1 MPGSAELFQHAPL
14 SGMRLCLRHFTWAR
28 KSMLLLSTEGVAR
41 LAVGAPLLVAAL
53 DAAILRLTSGDDDP
67 PVKSPLEALKKKN
80 AAAAAARAEALAE
93 GEGESLAAAQQSL
106 ALGNNYCTH
115 ERPCGLSLMV
125 SMGLRGGFCER
136 CPEPAADAQGR
147 PRGRKRG
154 RGEGDGSDSGSS
166 SSEASPSEEGAG
178 EEAVFEQAEAAS
190 SWLEGRLTLQ
200 NFQAAGLRNADRLF
214 ISSVLADLLRE
225 FEAHAELAEDELD
238 PHILAFLE
246 LVRARLDTLEE
257 LQRTSTGHEPA
268 ARVASRLTS
277 PGAGSGPSSMPT
289 QVYP

>member
-1 MPGSAELFQHAPL
+1 
-14 SGMRLCLRHFTWAR
+14 
-28 KSMLLLSTEGVAR
+28 MLLISTQGVAR

-53 DAAILRLTSGDDDP
+53 DAAILRLKSGDDDP

-147 PRGRKRG
+147 QRGRKRG

-166 SSEASPSEEGAG
+166 SLEASPSEDG
-178 EEAVFEQAEAAS
+178 EEAAFEQAEAAS
-190 SWLEGRLTLQ
+190 SWLEGRLTLE

-214 ISSVLADLLRE
+214 ISSVLAGLLRE

-257 LQRTSTGHEPA
+257 LQRTSTGHVEPA

-277 PGAGSGPSSMPT
+277 PGAGSGPSS
-289 QVYP
+289 QLYS